1 MKNLAN
7 CTPREFMVQTNLIRR
22 SVEKWLKATDI
33 MSIRKRTPKLP
44 EIPEGA
50 SEEEKAEVLKK
61 RDELLSEA
69 VMNNLF
75 AMIDAAFDQHPDET
89 LELLALLC
97 FVPVNE
103 VDNHPVT
110 YYMRT
115 IRELVQDEE
124 VISFFTSLARLA
136 QMSGT

>member
-103 VDNHPVT
+103 VDNHPVIKST
-110 YYMRT
+110 FKK
-115 IRELVQDEE
+115 IE
-124 VISFFTSLARLA
+124 ARLI
-136 QMSGT
+136 GNRLNNTFNRF